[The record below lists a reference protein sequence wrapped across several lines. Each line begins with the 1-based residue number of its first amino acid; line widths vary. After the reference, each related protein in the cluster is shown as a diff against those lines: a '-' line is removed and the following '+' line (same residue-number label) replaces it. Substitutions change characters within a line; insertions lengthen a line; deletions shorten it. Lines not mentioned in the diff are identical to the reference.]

1 MSSGAVAPDAVQ
13 PAVRQRAARR
23 RAAGERP
30 PVTDAGQWRLMRI
43 AFGKHRLAVAG
54 AVIVA
59 IGYLCAVFAEFL
71 APYDPTRGA
80 YVSPLQSNQ
89 LIPPR
94 LPRIISPD
102 GALRSPYVHPLIET
116 RDPATLRVTYRE
128 DRSVSYPVRF
138 LVRGEPYKLWGLFRA
153 DLHLWGVD
161 GDTRLNLLGTDQKA
175 RDVFS
180 RVLWGTRISLSIG
193 LLGVLITFVLAI
205 ILGTISGYYSGPVDT
220 LIQRVIEVI
229 ASVPTLPLWMVL
241 TVAIP
246 QSWPLV
252 RVFFAITLILALL
265 SWPGLARTVRGKV
278 LALRETDYAIA
289 ARLDNGSTRRVM
301 FVHVIPGV
309 MSHLIASLTLS
320 IPGMIL
326 AETALSFLGLG
337 LHEPVVSWGVMLQD
351 AQQLRTILFAPWL
364 LWPVA
369 AVVIFIL
376 AFNFVGD
383 GLRDAA
389 DPYKS

>member
-1 MSSGAVAPDAVQ
+1 MSTLVTETPDQAEKD
-13 PAVRQRAARR
+13 RHIYAAS
-23 RAAGERP
+23 
-30 PVTDAGQWRLMRI
+30 QWRLVWSS
-43 AFGKHRLAVAG
+43 FLKHRLAVVG
-54 AVIVA
+54 GVIIIVGYVCVA
-59 IGYLCAVFAEFL
+59 FADFL
-71 APYDPTRGA
+71 APYDPTRSA
-80 YVSPLQSNQ
+80 YVSPSQSNQ

-94 LPRIISPD
+94 LPRIISPE
-102 GALRSPYVHPLIET
+102 GRLSLPYVHPLIEK
-116 RDPATLRVTYRE
+116 RDPVTLRVTYSE

-138 LVRGEPYKLWGLFRA
+138 FVRGERYKLWGLFRS

-180 RVLWGTRISLSIG
+180 RVIWGTRISLSIG
-193 LLGVLITFVLAI
+193 LVGVMLTFVLAI
-205 ILGTISGYYSGPVDT
+205 ILGTISGYYSGLVDI
-220 LIQRVIEVI
+220 LIQRVIEVL

-241 TVAIP
+241 SVAIP
-246 QSWPLV
+246 LSWSLNE
-252 RVFFAITLILALL
+252 VFFAITVILALL

-289 ARLDNGSTRRVM
+289 AQLDNGSTRRVM

-309 MSHLIASLTLS
+309 MSHLIASLTLA

-326 AETALSFLGLG
+326 GETSLSFLGLG

-351 AQQLRTILFAPWL
+351 SQQLRTILFAPWL
-364 LWPVA
+364 LWPVV

>member
-1 MSSGAVAPDAVQ
+1 MGSATTEAVAPIAPRRQIYDAS
-13 PAVRQRAARR
+13 
-23 RAAGERP
+23 
-30 PVTDAGQWRLMRI
+30 QWRLMWI
-43 AFGKHRLAVAG
+43 AFFKHRLAVVG

-59 IGYLCAVFAEFL
+59 MGYLSLAFAEFL
-71 APYDPTRGA
+71 APYDPTRSA
-80 YVSPLQSNQ
+80 YVSPQQSNQ

-94 LPRIISPD
+94 LPRIIGPD
-102 GALRSPYVHPLIET
+102 GGLRLPYVHPLIET
-116 RDPATLRVTYRE
+116 RDRVTLRVTYEE
-128 DRSVSYPVRF
+128 DRSVSYPIRF
-138 LVRGEPYKLWGLFRA
+138 FVRGERYKMWGLFWD

-180 RVLWGTRISLSIG
+180 RVLWGTRVSLSIG
-193 LLGVLITFVLAI
+193 LLGVLITFFLAI
-205 ILGTISGYYSGPVDT
+205 ILGTVSGYYSGPVDT
-220 LIQRVIEVI
+220 VIQRVIEVI

-241 TVAIP
+241 SVAIP
-246 QSWPLV
+246 QSWNLQE
-252 RVFFAITLILALL
+252 VFFAITVILALL

-289 ARLDNGSTRRVM
+289 AQLDNGSTRRVM

-320 IPGMIL
+320 VPGMIL
-326 AETALSFLGLG
+326 GETSLSFLGLG

-376 AFNFVGD
+376 AFNFMGD

>member
-1 MSSGAVAPDAVQ
+1 MSTAAEALA
-13 PAVRQRAARR
+13 PAVPGRQ
-23 RAAGERP
+23 
-30 PVTDAGQWRLMRI
+30 VYDASQWRLMGI
-43 AFGKHRLAVAG
+43 AFRKHRLAVVG
-54 AVIVA
+54 TVIVA
-59 IGYLCAVFAEFL
+59 LGYTCLAFAEFL
-71 APYDPTRGA
+71 APYDPARGA

-94 LPRIISPD
+94 LPRIVGTD
-102 GALRSPYVHPLIET
+102 GGLTWPYVHPLIET
-116 RDPATLRVTYRE
+116 RDSVTLRVTYVE
-128 DRSVSYPVRF
+128 DRSVSYPIRF
-138 LVRGEPYKLWGLFRA
+138 FVRGERYKMWGLFRA

-180 RVLWGTRISLSIG
+180 RVLWGTRISLSIS
-193 LLGVLITFVLAI
+193 LLGVLIAFVLAI
-205 ILGTISGYYSGPVDT
+205 ILGTISGYYSGLVDT
-220 LIQRVIEVI
+220 VIQRVIEVL

-241 TVAIP
+241 SVAIP
-246 QSWPLV
+246 QSWPLE
-252 RVFFAITLILALL
+252 RVFFAITVILALL
-265 SWPGLARTVRGKV
+265 SWPGLARAVRGKV

-289 ARLDNGSTRRVM
+289 ARLDNGSNRRVM

-309 MSHLIASLTLS
+309 MSHLIASLTLA

-326 AETALSFLGLG
+326 GETALSFLGLG

-369 AVVIFIL
+369 PVVIFIL

>member
-1 MSSGAVAPDAVQ
+1 MSSAPADALA
-13 PAVRQRAARR
+13 PAAPERQ
-23 RAAGERP
+23 
-30 PVTDAGQWRLMRI
+30 VYDASQWKLMRI
-43 AFGKHRLAVAG
+43 AFFKHRLAVAG
-54 AVIVA
+54 AAIVA
-59 IGYLCAVFAEFL
+59 LGYFTLVFAEFL
-71 APYDPTRGA
+71 VPYDPTRSA
-80 YVSPLQSNQ
+80 FVSPMQSNQ

-94 LPRIISPD
+94 LPRIISPE
-102 GALRSPYVHPLIET
+102 GVLTWPYVHPLVEA
-116 RDPATLRVTYRE
+116 RDPVTLRVTYEE
-128 DRSVSYPVRF
+128 DRSVSYPIRL
-138 LVRGEPYKLWGLFRA
+138 LVRGEPYKMWGLFRG

-193 LLGVLITFVLAI
+193 LLGVLVTFFLAI
-205 ILGTISGYYSGPVDT
+205 ILGTVSGYYSGAVDT

-229 ASVPTLPLWMVL
+229 VSVPTLPLWMVL

-246 QSWPLV
+246 LSWPLE

-278 LALRETDYAIA
+278 LALREADYAIA
-289 ARLDNGSTRRVM
+289 AQLDNGSTSRVM
-301 FVHVIPGV
+301 FAHVIPGV

-326 AETALSFLGLG
+326 GETALSFLGLG

-351 AQQLRTILFAPWL
+351 ARQLRTILFAPWL

-369 AVVIFIL
+369 AVVFFIL
-376 AFNFVGD
+376 AFNFMGD

>member
-1 MSSGAVAPDAVQ
+1 MSSGAAAEPAAPVGPRPQVYDAS
-13 PAVRQRAARR
+13 
-23 RAAGERP
+23 
-30 PVTDAGQWRLMRI
+30 QWRLMRT
-43 AFGKHRLAVAG
+43 AFFKHRLAVVG
-54 AVIVA
+54 AVIVTM
-59 IGYLCAVFAEFL
+59 GYLCLAFAEFL
-71 APYDPTRGA
+71 APYDPARGA
-80 YVSPLQSNQ
+80 YASPTQSNQ

-94 LPRIISPD
+94 LPRIIGPD
-102 GALRSPYVHPLIET
+102 GALRWPYVHPLKET
-116 RDPATLRVTYRE
+116 RDPVTLRVTYEE
-128 DRSVSYPVRF
+128 DRSISYPIRF
-138 LVRGEPYKLWGLFRA
+138 LVRGERYKMWGLFRA

-180 RVLWGTRISLSIG
+180 RVLWGTRVSLSIG

-220 LIQRVIEVI
+220 VIQRVIEVI

-241 TVAIP
+241 SISIP
-246 QSWPLV
+246 LNWPLE
-252 RVFFAITLILALL
+252 RVFFAITVILALL

-289 ARLDNGSTRRVM
+289 AQLDNGSTRRVM

-326 AETALSFLGLG
+326 GETSLSFLGLG

>member
-1 MSSGAVAPDAVQ
+1 MSSGAAAEAVAE
-13 PAVRQRAARR
+13 PAVPV
-23 RAAGERP
+23 GPRP
-30 PVTDAGQWRLMRI
+30 QVYDASQWRLMRT
-43 AFGKHRLAVAG
+43 AFFKHRLAVVG

-59 IGYLCAVFAEFL
+59 MGYLCLAFAEFL
-71 APYDPTRGA
+71 APYDPARGA
-80 YVSPLQSNQ
+80 YVSPTQSNQ

-94 LPRIISPD
+94 LPRIIGPD
-102 GALRSPYVHPLIET
+102 GALRWPYVHPLQET
-116 RDPATLRVTYRE
+116 RDPVTLRVTYEE
-128 DRSVSYPVRF
+128 DRSISYPIRF
-138 LVRGEPYKLWGLFRA
+138 FVRGERYKMWGLFRA

-180 RVLWGTRISLSIG
+180 RVLWGTRVSLSIG

-220 LIQRVIEVI
+220 VIQRVIEVI

-241 TVAIP
+241 SISIP
-246 QSWPLV
+246 LNWPLE
-252 RVFFAITLILALL
+252 RVFFAITVILALL

-289 ARLDNGSTRRVM
+289 AQLDNGSTRRVM

-326 AETALSFLGLG
+326 GETSLSFLGLG

>member
-1 MSSGAVAPDAVQ
+1 MSGTAEVQ
-13 PAVRQRAARR
+13 PPVQVDRKVYDASQWKLVR
-23 RAAGERP
+23 
-30 PVTDAGQWRLMRI
+30 V
-43 AFGKHRLAVAG
+43 AFFKHRLAVVGLA
-54 AVIVA
+54 IVA
-59 IGYLCAVFAEFL
+59 MGYFCLVFCEFL
-71 APYDPTRGA
+71 APYDPTRTA
-80 YVSPLQSNQ
+80 YVSPMQSNQ

-94 LPRIISPD
+94 MPRIISPE
-102 GALRSPYVHPLIET
+102 GGLTWPYVHPLVET
-116 RDPATLRVTYRE
+116 RDRVTLRVAYIE
-128 DRSVSYPVRF
+128 DRSVSYPIRLFVH
-138 LVRGEPYKLWGLFRA
+138 GEPYKMWGLFSS

-161 GDTRLNLLGTDQKA
+161 GETRLNLLGTDQKA

-193 LLGVLITFVLAI
+193 LLGVAITFLLAI
-205 ILGTISGYYSGPVDT
+205 VLGTVSGYYSGLVDT
-220 LIQRVIEVI
+220 VIQRIIEVL

-241 TVAIP
+241 SVAIP
-246 QSWPLV
+246 QSWTLQE
-252 RVFFAITLILALL
+252 VFFAITVILALL
-265 SWPGLARTVRGKV
+265 SWPGLARSVRGKV
-278 LALRETDYAIA
+278 LALRETDYSIA
-289 ARLDNGSTRRVM
+289 AQLDNGSTGRVM

-326 AETALSFLGLG
+326 GETSLSFLGLG
-337 LHEPVVSWGVMLQD
+337 LHEPVISWGVMLQD